1 MRICLRCQFSPLPSC
16 EDCLPAAASAG
27 KAASYQVPKE
37 EEFRWPVCGGQQF
50 LVNEPLDSVLHAAC
64 EDEDR
69 RDFTSLEFGSVFWQY
84 QAAGGL
90 LA

>member
-1 MRICLRCQFSPLPSC
+1 MLSVFSPLPSC

-37 EEFRWPVCGGQQF
+37 EEFRQLGCGVQPF
-50 LVNEPLDSVLHAAC
+50 LVNEPLASVLCAAY
-64 EDEDR
+64 EDEEGE
-69 RDFTSLEFGSVFWQY
+69 DFSPLEFGSVFWQY
-84 QAAGGL
+84 QAAGRL